1 MIRKEDVSDIQP
13 LTPMQEG
20 MLFHHLLGDV
30 PSAYHE
36 ILRIR
41 FARADIPRL
50 MQAWEQLVCRY
61 DALRRVFVA
70 DRAKTPVQMVLCSIS
85 PDMAEEDFSGLPPEK
100 REAVLL
106 EKISGLR
113 RQSFSLEEK
122 PPFFLRFFSMGE
134 LGCEMILV
142 FHHMLLDG
150 WSLGLVLED
159 LFALY
164 RGETV
169 ESLPAVPDMRHYH
182 GWRARCDDAAAKA
195 YWGTRLEGWE
205 RGPDLPF
212 LKERGKAG
220 HPFRPEVLPL
230 NFTAQET
237 AAFKALA
244 ARLEVTPSALVEGIW
259 RVLLHRYTGDTDG
272 VFGRV
277 SAGRPP
283 EVPGMERM
291 AGLFIQTLPVRVVM
305 DGDKPFSE
313 LCRELLDDA
322 FRAQEHGHLS
332 LAEIGAGSG
341 GSTSLFSHILI
352 FENFPSPGSAEAL
365 EAASGLALKSATFE
379 EHSSYDLEVVIHP
392 EPVLDIAFR
401 FNAARLDAA
410 AVKRMA
416 AHFERALRAVLE
428 NPFQAAGHIQILD
441 PEEWRAVLPPITK
454 VAESPPLLTKRLVR
468 VADKHPEKPLVLCGD
483 QTLTAADFTDK
494 ARQAAAGLIHLGVR
508 PGDGVGIAMKR
519 SENLPAA
526 IFGVLFAGAFW
537 VPMDPSHPAK
547 RNAYI
552 RENSQCRCVV
562 GDENSPGVKAFS
574 SLLDQGLA
582 PVREWDRQS
591 PAYRIYTS
599 GSTGLPKGVDV
610 SRDNLAV
617 FAENPG
623 PVFGFSEQ
631 DRILAQTTVTFDI
644 SILEMVVAPALG
656 VSVAMADDAA
666 YRDPEALMEL
676 IQEKGVRIVQM
687 TPSFLK
693 LMMDVHENGRP
704 FPPHLRRVLA
714 GGEQLPD
721 SLAKRLQALR
731 HSSAGPGSGLEIIN
745 VYGPTESTIWSTAW
759 KLPEHPLPEGAV
771 SVGRPLAGES
781 VFLLSRQ
788 GQPAPLEAVG
798 EIVVAGRGVAL
809 GYHGLPEKN
818 AQKFRENPFAQ
829 GRLYYTGDLG
839 RRRSDG
845 LLVCLGRMDE
855 QVKIRGNRV
864 EPEEVAA
871 VFMTHPG
878 VRDAVAGAVEM
889 AGEKSLCCWLVPR
902 GTVAPD
908 DLREY
913 GRRHLPEAMVPD
925 FFVTVDAIPLNPSG
939 KADKKRLPLP
949 DGGCEQT
956 GGEKMAPRETRLAA
970 IWQEVLGIRPDSRES
985 SFFAIGGHSLKA
997 IQLVSRI
1004 RKHMGVN
1011 CTIRDVFAAPT
1022 LGAQA
1027 LLLEKREAGDKDAF
1041 VSAPADADLP
1051 LSPGQ
1056 LRMWLMEA
1064 RGTQPG
1070 AYNTAGLFL
1079 LEGSPDAAAFGKA
1092 MTLMVQRHESLR
1104 TLYSFKG
1111 GQPGQHIASPFA
1123 VEIIPEP
1130 VPLPNDPDPG
1140 AEAEA
1145 LRDMANTEACR
1156 SFDLAAGPLFR
1167 IRWMTL
1173 PSREGRERAGLILV
1187 FHHIASD
1194 GWSDGILAREISRA
1208 CEAYAADSS
1217 PDLSALPLR
1226 YRDYAYTLDQWLS
1239 SREAAACQAF
1249 WRQRLAG
1256 VKPLDL
1262 PLDFSRPRRRQN
1274 QGGRHI
1280 LQTADGMGR
1289 QMEEGARALGISLF
1303 QLLLGATAL
1312 LLFNRSGE
1320 TDFVVGTPS
1329 AGRWHRDL
1337 EPLVG
1342 FFLNMVPI
1350 RICFEETIT
1359 GKALLETAARC
1370 ALEALSMERY
1380 PFERMVAD
1388 AGLAED
1394 PGRHPLFDVMLI
1406 VHNQEPAR
1414 FALPDCSVQEMALP
1428 QPGCRFDLDF
1438 EWHTTGGGWGF
1449 LDYDAALF
1457 TPETAAAMGADFLRA
1472 GLWLLENPESP
1483 VNLFFGHHG
1492 NENFAAGVMAP
1503 LSEDF

>member
-30 PSAYHE
+30 PTAYHE
-36 ILRIR
+36 MLRIR
-41 FARADIPRL
+41 FARAEIPRL
-50 MQAWEQLVCRY
+50 MRAWEQLVCRY

-70 DRAKTPVQMVLCSIS
+70 DRAKTPVQMVLRCLS
-85 PDMAEEDFSGLPPEK
+85 PDMEEEDLSALPREK

-106 EKISGLR
+106 EKISGLC
-113 RQSFSLEEK
+113 RQNFSLEEK

-142 FHHMLLDG
+142 FHHILLDG

-164 RGETV
+164 RGEAV

-195 YWGTRLEGWE
+195 YWDSRLKGWE
-205 RGPDLPF
+205 GSADLPF
-212 LKERGKAG
+212 FKESGKDG

-237 AAFKALA
+237 EKFKALA
-244 ARLEVTPSALVEGIW
+244 ARLEVTLSALVEGIW
-259 RVLLHRYTGDTDG
+259 RVLLHRYTGDTDA

-291 AGLFIQTLPVRVVM
+291 AGLFIQTLPVRLVM

-341 GSTSLFSHILI
+341 GSASFFSHILV

-365 EAASGLALKSATFE
+365 EATSGLALKSTTFE
-379 EHSSYDLEVVIHP
+379 EHSSYDLEVVVHP
-392 EPVLDIAFR
+392 EPALDIAFR
-401 FNAARLDAA
+401 FNSARLGAA
-410 AVKRMA
+410 TVQRMA

-441 PEEWRAVLPPITK
+441 PDEWQAVLPPIPEIPE
-454 VAESPPLLTKRLVR
+454 ASPLLTKRLVR
-468 VADKHPEKPLVLCGD
+468 VAEKHPEKPLLCCGD
-483 QTLTAADFTDK
+483 QTLTAADFTNR
-494 ARQAAAGLIHLGVR
+494 ARQAAAGLINLGVR

-519 SENLPAA
+519 SKNLPAA

-537 VPMDPSHPAK
+537 VPMDPSHPVK

-562 GDENSPGVKAFS
+562 GDENGPGIKAFS

-582 PVREWDRQS
+582 PVRDWDRQS

-623 PVFGFSEQ
+623 PAFGFSEQ

-666 YRDPEALMEL
+666 CRDPETLMEL
-676 IQEKGVRIVQM
+676 IHKKNVRIIQM

-693 LMMDVHENGRP
+693 LMMDVHEDGRP
-704 FPPHLRRVLA
+704 FPPHLRRILV

-731 HSSAGPGSGLEIIN
+731 HSNPGPGAELEIIN

-759 KLPEHPLPEGAV
+759 KLPEQPLPEGAM

-781 VFLLSRQ
+781 VYLLSRQ

-798 EIVVAGRGVAL
+798 EIVVAGRGVAR
-809 GYHGLPEKN
+809 GYHALAEKN
-818 AQKFRENPFAQ
+818 AAKFRENPFEP
-829 GRLYYTGDLG
+829 GRVYYTGDLG
-839 RRRSDG
+839 RRRTDG

-871 VFMTHPG
+871 VFLTHPG
-878 VRDAVAGAVEM
+878 VHDAVAGTVKS
-889 AGEKSLCCWLVPR
+889 AGEKALCCWFIPQGAVS
-902 GTVAPD
+902 TD

-913 GRRHLPEAMVPD
+913 GRCQLPEAMVPD
-925 FFVTVDAIPLNPSG
+925 VFVTVDAIPLNPSG

-949 DGGCEQT
+949 DGGSEQS
-956 GGEKMAPRETRLAA
+956 GGETMAPRETRLAA
-970 IWQEVLGIRPDSRES
+970 IWQEVLGTRPGSRES

-1027 LLLEKREAGDKDAF
+1027 LLLEKREAGEKDEF
-1041 VSAPADADLP
+1041 LLAPARAELP

-1056 LRMWLMEA
+1056 LRMWLVES
-1064 RGTQPG
+1064 RGTHPG

-1079 LEGSPDAAAFGKA
+1079 LEGSPDPAAFEKA

-1104 TLYSFKG
+1104 TLYSLKA
-1111 GQPGQHIASPFA
+1111 GQPCQHILPPFA
-1123 VEIIPEP
+1123 VDIIPEP
-1130 VPLPNDPDPG
+1130 IPLPNGPDP
-1140 AEAEA
+1140 EAEA
-1145 LRDMANTEACR
+1145 KALKDIAHTEAHR

-1167 IRWMTL
+1167 IRWITL
-1173 PSREGRERAGLILV
+1173 PSREGRERAGLIMV

-1208 CEAYAADSS
+1208 CEAYAAGSS
-1217 PDLSALPLR
+1217 PELPALPLR

-1239 SREAAACQAF
+1239 SRDAAACQAF
-1249 WRQRLAG
+1249 WQQRLAG

-1262 PLDFSRPRRRQN
+1262 PLDFARPRLRQN
-1274 QGGRHI
+1274 QGSRHI
-1280 LQTADGMGR
+1280 LQTTDGTGR
-1289 QMEEGARALGISLF
+1289 QLEEGARAMGISLF

-1342 FFLNMVPI
+1342 FFLNIVPI
-1350 RICFEETIT
+1350 RISFEETIT
-1359 GKALLETAARC
+1359 GNELLQTAARC

-1414 FALPDCSVQEMALP
+1414 FALPDCSVQEMALS

-1457 TPETAAAMGADFLRA
+1457 TPETATAMGADFLNA
-1472 GLWLLENPESP
+1472 GLWLLENPECP
-1483 VNLFFGHHG
+1483 VNLFFDRPGD
-1492 NENFAAGVMAP
+1492 ENFAAVAMAP